1 MSSFQVIELVLL
13 VILLIVVII
22 LSIKINQVS
31 VNYTHSENVA
41 KQLQTTFLENQ
52 NVVNDLFNKRLI
64 EMSRTIRES
73 LQIIQQLQSNS
84 QLQTEHRLEATR
96 SMTENSLDKMR
107 ETVATQMINLQNLQM
122 ANQKSVNGML
132 DNRLLEN
139 SKVNQETLQSFQQ
152 LLAST
157 SFQNEQRLEAMRT
170 QIESSLSTLKDTLAQ
185 QVSNLQTENSKK
197 LDEMRQTVDEKLQ
210 KTLEERISKSFSLVS
225 ERLEMVAKG
234 LGEMTNLATGVGDL
248 KRILSNVKT
257 RGILGETQLSSILQQ
272 ILTEDQ
278 YLTNVATRPNSR
290 QVVEFAI
297 KLPGDGGG
305 DVLLPI
311 DSKFPLEDYHR
322 LNEAYENNDVSGIE
336 LYTKS
341 LDTSIKSFAKD
352 IHTKYIQVPYTT
364 DFAILFLPIEGLY
377 ATAVR
382 GGLVDYLQQ
391 NYRVTL
397 AGPTTMAALL
407 NSLKMG
413 FQTLAIQKRS
423 SEVWKILASVK
434 NEFATFAKVL
444 SDHQQRLNQANEELD
459 KLVGVRTRRINSTLN
474 KIETLEID
482 VEDN

>member
-341 LDTSIKSFAKD
+341 LESSIKSFAKD
-352 IHTKYIQVPYTT
+352 IHTKYIQVPHTT

>member
-52 NVVNDLFNKRLI
+52 NVVNDLFDKRLI

-341 LDTSIKSFAKD
+341 LESSIKSFAKD
-352 IHTKYIQVPYTT
+352 IHTKYIQVPHTT

>member
-52 NVVNDLFNKRLI
+52 NMVNDLFDKRLI

-341 LDTSIKSFAKD
+341 LESSIKSFAKD
-352 IHTKYIQVPYTT
+352 IHTKYIQVPHTT